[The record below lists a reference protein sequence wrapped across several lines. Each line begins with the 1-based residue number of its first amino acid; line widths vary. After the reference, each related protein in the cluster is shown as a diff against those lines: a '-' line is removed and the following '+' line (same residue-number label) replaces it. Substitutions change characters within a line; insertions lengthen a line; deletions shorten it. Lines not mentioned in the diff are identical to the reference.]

1 MVVNITVIKTGFIG
15 VTTLNEALLDEL
27 AARKDIS
34 VRAISSGSKMTLDDF
49 QDVEKI
55 ATSINTDLFLLVT
68 PYSSLELPKKLAF
81 NLSKHKPTIVISDNF
96 ASKSI
101 NDFENS
107 NQGCII
113 IQGDPL
119 IGIRQEFLDPIEMSN
134 FNSDVLK
141 VLSITG
147 AFRALLHEIDLVI
160 SAINNSQPIVL
171 PHVIVDKHKALV
183 HSGLSN
189 PYAKSK
195 ALASYEMAKLVG
207 RLSAEGGYKEKN
219 RDKYLLVVS
228 ASHELIRQAAI
239 LADEAREIEKG
250 SDNVFRQIHDSEGNY
265 ATKNKLMDSF

>member
-1 MVVNITVIKTGFIG
+1 M
-15 VTTLNEALLDEL
+15 
-27 AARKDIS
+27 
-34 VRAISSGSKMTLDDF
+34 
-49 QDVEKI
+49 
-55 ATSINTDLFLLVT
+55 
-68 PYSSLELPKKLAF
+68 
-81 NLSKHKPTIVISDNF
+81 SKHKPTLVVSDNP

-101 NDFENS
+101 NDFSNENL
-107 NQGCII
+107 GYIVV
-113 IQGDPL
+113 QGDPL

-147 AFRALLHEIDLVI
+147 AFRALVHEIDLVV

-171 PHVIVDKHKALV
+171 PRIIVDKHKALS

-207 RLSAEGGYKEKN
+207 RLSAEGGYKEKD
-219 RDKYLLVVS
+219 RQKYLLVVS

-239 LADEAREIEKG
+239 LADEAREIEKTH
-250 SDNVFRQIHDSEGNY
+250 DNVFRQIHDSEGNY
-265 ATKNKLMDSF
+265 ATKNKLLDSF

>member
-15 VTTLNEALLDEL
+15 VTTLIEALLDER

-68 PYSSLELPKKLAF
+68 PNASLDLPKKLAF

-96 ASKSI
+96 ALKSI

-265 ATKNKLMDSF
+265 ATKNKLMDGF

>member
-1 MVVNITVIKTGFIG
+1 MVVKITVVKSGFIG
-15 VTTLNEALLDEL
+15 VTTLIEALLDER

-34 VRAISSGSKMTLDDF
+34 VHSISSGSKMHTEASEDLEKNALLYDTDF
-49 QDVEKI
+49 FI
-55 ATSINTDLFLLVT
+55 LVT
-68 PYSSLELPKKLAF
+68 PNASLDAPKELAF
-81 NLSKHKPTIVISDNF
+81 NLSKHKPTLVVSDNP

-101 NDFENS
+101 NDFSNENL
-107 NQGCII
+107 GYIVV
-113 IQGDPL
+113 QGDPL

-147 AFRALLHEIDLVI
+147 AFRALVHEIDLVV

-171 PHVIVDKHKALV
+171 PRIIVDKHKALS

-207 RLSAEGGYKEKN
+207 RLSAEGGYKEKD
-219 RDKYLLVVS
+219 RQKYLLVVS

-239 LADEAREIEKG
+239 LADEAREIEKTH
-250 SDNVFRQIHDSEGNY
+250 DNVFRQIHDSEGNY
-265 ATKNKLMDSF
+265 ATKNKLLDSF

>member
-1 MVVNITVIKTGFIG
+1 MVVNITVVKTGFIG
-15 VTTLNEALLDEL
+15 VTTLIEALLDER

-34 VRAISSGSKMTLDDF
+34 IRSISSGSKMTAKDTLEIGNIARSITTDLYIVVSPNASLDAPKNLALSLGESKPTILISDSPASKIK
-49 QDVEKI
+49 DELVEKI
-55 ATSINTDLFLLVT
+55 GYIFV
-68 PYSSLELPKKLAF
+68 
-81 NLSKHKPTIVISDNF
+81 
-96 ASKSI
+96 
-101 NDFENS
+101 
-107 NQGCII
+107 
-113 IQGDPL
+113 QGDPL

-160 SAINNSQPIVL
+160 SALNNSQPTVL
-171 PHVIVDKHKALV
+171 PHIIIDKHKALS

-207 RLSAEGGYKEKN
+207 RLSGEGGYKEKD

-239 LADEAREIEKG
+239 LADEAREIEKTH
-250 SDNVFRQIHDSEGNY
+250 DNVFRQIHDSEGNY
-265 ATKNKLMDSF
+265 ATKNKLLDSF